1 MYVQTFALLVP
12 DQLAIQIRL
21 NRSALVVTSNIK
33 FEVKRKLMEASF
45 LLFNKDR
52 VISQRVK
59 SLVFTWTIDG
69 T

>member
-12 DQLAIQIRL
+12 DQLIRL

-33 FEVKRKLMEASF
+33 FKVKRKLMEASF

-59 SLVFTWTIDG
+59 SLVFTWTIG
-69 T
+69 GI